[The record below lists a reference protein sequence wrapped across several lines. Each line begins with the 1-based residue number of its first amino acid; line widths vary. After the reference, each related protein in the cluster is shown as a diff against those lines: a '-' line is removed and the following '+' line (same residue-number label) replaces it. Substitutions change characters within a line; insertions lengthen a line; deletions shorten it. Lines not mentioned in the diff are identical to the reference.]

1 MNYLQRAFCYISRK
15 RLKSLLLFMIFMV
28 INCMVLGILGIQ
40 SASEEVMKNLRSNA
54 ESMVI
59 LEIRQGAGQFTENDV
74 QGILE
79 TPNINWINRLWSEQI
94 EIPELVPVIGDEQSD
109 QLFTVHLQNRVDKD
123 SPFEEQIYRL
133 VEGDFP
139 STSNEIV
146 INQMLADQN
155 RLRIGD
161 SIGDYKVVGIFLS
174 GTERQQTDKVAT
186 VNRIENQIY
195 ILADEN
201 LFEGNKGYTKVICYV
216 TEPEKLDELVGV
228 LGERYSEK
236 AYVQA
241 NDHTYQKVR
250 ISIEQT
256 GRITM
261 FVLVITLITGCSVT
275 GLLLSMWMRGRKTE
289 IAVYVSLGLE
299 KSNLLMQAVA
309 EGLVLYIISFV
320 ISEFLAYSLL
330 PNLISLGII
339 EGTGGSWK
347 ADYAGSLLTLGCGV
361 CMIIL
366 LTVIAM
372 FPYLKKHPKEILSE
386 MEG

>member
-1 MNYLQRAFCYISRK
+1 
-15 RLKSLLLFMIFMV
+15 
-28 INCMVLGILGIQ
+28 MVLGVLGIQ
-40 SASEEVMKNLRSNA
+40 GASEEVMKNLRRNA
-54 ESMVI
+54 ESKVI
-59 LEIRQGAGQFTENDV
+59 LEIRQGAERFTEDDV
-74 QGILE
+74 QEFLE
-79 TPNINWINRLWSEQI
+79 IPNINWINRLGTEQTA
-94 EIPELVPVIGDEQSD
+94 IPELTPVIGDEQSE

-123 SPFEEQIYRL
+123 SPFEEKIYRL

-139 STSNEIV
+139 STGNGIV
-146 INQMLADQN
+146 INQILADRN
-155 RLRIGD
+155 GLRVGD
-161 SIGDYKVVGIFLS
+161 NILGDYRITGIFLS
-174 GTERQQTDKVAT
+174 GTERQQTEKVAT
-186 VNRIENQIY
+186 VNRIENQLY
-195 ILADEN
+195 ISADEN
-201 LFEGNKGYTKVICYV
+201 LSESCNGYTKVICYV
-216 TEPEKLDELVGV
+216 TEPEKLDELVGE
-228 LGERYSEK
+228 LDERYSEK
-236 AYVQA
+236 AFVQA
-241 NDHTYQKVR
+241 NDHTYQKMR

-309 EGLVLYIISFV
+309 EGLALYIISFV
-320 ISEFLAYSLL
+320 ISGFLAYSLL
-330 PNLISLGII
+330 PKISSGLGIL
-339 EGTGGSWK
+339 GGVGGSWK
-347 ADYAGSLLTLGCGV
+347 ADYAGSLLALGCGM